1 MKKTLYVIIPIIAFC
16 IIFVNAFFGHL
27 IFVSETQEV
36 LNKYSVYVHL
46 LSEWKSDSKNV
57 IFDVTNSWHKSNK
70 PNNVNHVFDAESK
83 EYNINQL
90 HETNGKSFVEL
101 KHEFSDCQE
110 EWQPMLYRKVV
121 DAVRH
126 EIEYVQGKQLSTDPS
141 VSVYPDVEN
150 KNYDNIEQQL
160 KIQDGFAQFF
170 PICTSKDTTSYD
182 YSVKTDNKDLGFD
195 VYFVSSSLQR
205 ENFSDSKFNHYSGT
219 GCYGQNKLSYSG
231 TCNNVGKNS
240 GLLVVFPDDLIPWT
254 TKVKVNLYENN

>member
-1 MKKTLYVIIPIIAFC
+1 MKKTLYIIVPIITFC

-46 LSEWKSDSKNV
+46 LSEWQSDSKNI

-70 PNNVNHVFDAESK
+70 ISNVNHVFDAESK

-110 EWQPMLYRKVV
+110 EWQPMLYRKAV
-121 DAVRH
+121 DTVRH
-126 EIEYVQGKQLSTDPS
+126 EIEYVQGQQLSADPN
-141 VSVYPDVEN
+141 VSVYPDVDN
-150 KNYDNIEQQL
+150 KNYDNIEQQS
-160 KIQDGFAQFF
+160 KIKDGFAQFF

-195 VYFVSSSLQR
+195 VYFVSSSLQS
-205 ENFSDSKFNHYSGT
+205 ENFSDSKFNYYSGT
-219 GCYGQNKLSYSG
+219 ECYGQNKQSYSG
-231 TCNNVGKNS
+231 TCNNVDKNS
-240 GLLVVFPDDLIPWT
+240 GLLVIFPDDLIPWT